1 MAARYGTHAP
11 LQHRAIKGALAR
23 PRCLT
28 RGRPPQ
34 IPGSHPY
41 LLQDVAD
48 LWQKYIPLQ
57 ALTHPHLLHGLLA
70 FSALNLADLHR
81 GTPRAAHYLTI
92 CDKHQSVAI
101 GALREALANP
111 GANITPENSAS
122 LFALAATLS
131 ISSMAR
137 SCAVAN
143 AQESLPRFF
152 SVEEIAE
159 AIFLTKGMR
168 EVTGLTMGF
177 VLDTPIGVMLTSHS
191 MEDEAGVNPESARLP
206 VAVRER
212 FEALRGML
220 RDRCTARTLPANP
233 QLGSDSSADGPGTL
247 ETCERALAD
256 LEEIYRNL
264 RYFKRKGRLQ
274 NGHLWRWPA
283 MVPLPFAH
291 QLAARH
297 PPTLVIVAHFAAAT
311 VCLRRAWF
319 VRDWGE
325 YALEGIARALEHD
338 PGMSRWLEWPREQL
352 GREMEGVVG
361 EVDERTR

>member
-1 MAARYGTHAP
+1 MYVLALIITSPTCRRP
-11 LQHRAIKGALAR
+11 LQIICSYAL
-23 PRCLT
+23 
-28 RGRPPQ
+28 
-34 IPGSHPY
+34 I
-41 LLQDVAD
+41 LQDVAE
-48 LWQKYIPLQ
+48 LWQTYIPSQ

-81 GTPRAAHYLTI
+81 GNPRAAHYLTI

-101 GALREALANP
+101 AALRNTLASP
-111 GANITPENSAS
+111 GVNITPENSAS

-143 AQESLPRFF
+143 AQTAVPRFF

-159 AIFLTKGMR
+159 AVFLTKGMR

-177 VLDTPIGVMLTSHS
+177 VLDTPIGIMLTSHS
-191 MEDEAGVNPESARLP
+191 MEDEAGVDPESARLP

-212 FEALRGML
+212 FEALRWML
-220 RDRCTARTLPANP
+220 RDRCTASTLATNSKS
-233 QLGSDSSADGPGTL
+233 GSDSHSDDPDTL
-247 ETCERALAD
+247 ETCEKALED

-291 QLAARH
+291 LLAARH
-297 PPTLVIVAHFAAAT
+297 PPTLIIVAHFAAAT

-338 PGMSRWLEWPREQL
+338 PEMSRWLEWPREQL
-352 GREMEGVVG
+352 GKEMEGVVG
-361 EVDERTR
+361 DVDERTR

>member
-1 MAARYGTHAP
+1 MAARHGAYAP
-11 LQHRAIKGALAR
+11 LQHSLIQRALAR
-23 PRCLT
+23 PRW
-28 RGRPPQ
+28 RPLQTPN
-34 IPGSHPY
+34 SHP
-41 LLQDVAD
+41 LLLKDVAD
-48 LWQKYIPLQ
+48 LWQTYIPLQ

-101 GALREALANP
+101 AALRDALANP
-111 GANITPENSAS
+111 SANITPEISAS

-143 AQESLPRFF
+143 AQTALPRFF

-159 AIFLTKGMR
+159 AVILTKGMR

-177 VLDTPIGVMLTSHS
+177 VLDTPIGIMLTSHS
-191 MEDEAGVNPESARLP
+191 MEDEAGVDPESARLP
-206 VAVRER
+206 GAVRER
-212 FEALRGML
+212 FDALRGML
-220 RDRCTARTLPANP
+220 RARCTARTLPANP
-233 QLGSDSSADGPGTL
+233 PLSSDSSAADHPGTL
-247 ETCERALAD
+247 ETCEKALED

-283 MVPLPFAH
+283 MVPLPFVH
-291 QLAARH
+291 LLAARH
-297 PPTLVIVAHFAAAT
+297 PPTLIIVAHFAAAT

-352 GREMEGVVG
+352 GREMEGVLCD
-361 EVDERTR
+361 VDNRTC